1 MLLDQFLPNYDVHK
15 AHAIE
20 VEAPVERVYRA
31 LHAADVAASRIIRC
45 LFLLRGLTPLVQPH
59 AVPPRRQV
67 LTLDDFL
74 HNGFTLLGSSMAH
87 HESLGFL
94 PRPRSLLRR

>member
-1 MLLDQFLPNYDVHK
+1 
-15 AHAIE
+15 
-20 VEAPVERVYRA
+20 
-31 LHAADVAASRIIRC
+31 